1 MLSIFI
7 VWLSWNSHMYKSFV
21 PVPVGP
27 QWGICPTFGS
37 SGLYPYGDNLEKEL
51 QMNYVVLEAQPSC
64 ISLKIALKFDKEI
77 CIYLIFNLFVLL
89 LQIALFHF
97 AWRATITQWRKRM
110 KNWEYWALY
119 EEVGMFWRAEEI
131 HNMSMPLKIQGDMKK
146 KALPSVLILSSYQK
160 IEFTNPYL

>member
-1 MLSIFI
+1 
-7 VWLSWNSHMYKSFV
+7 MYKSFV

-77 CIYLIFNLFVLL
+77 CIYLIFNLFV
-89 LQIALFHF
+89 
-97 AWRATITQWRKRM
+97 TCNNNT
-110 KNWEYWALY
+110 
-119 EEVGMFWRAEEI
+119 
-131 HNMSMPLKIQGDMKK
+131 MKK
-146 KALPSVLILSSYQK
+146 ENEELRILSVV
-160 IEFTNPYL
+160 